1 MQIWNKHTTQEILQ
15 TLEMEL
21 AKTQAEL
28 RCAETDIQKSKN
40 SIVRPTHPMNWVL
53 RLMKMLL
60 LLV

>member
-21 AKTQAEL
+21 AKAQAEL

-40 SIVRPTHPMNWVL
+40 RIAFCLTAIHHLQNTDME
-53 RLMKMLL
+53 K
-60 LLV
+60 

>member
-28 RCAETDIQKSKN
+28 RCAETDIHKAKN
-40 SIVRPTHPMNWVL
+40 RIAF
-53 RLMKMLL
+53 LL
-60 LLV
+60 TAVHHLQNTDMEK